1 MTQRGYKDI
10 PRLFKISAILLR
22 LFLSFQPTRT
32 KGFVKVD
39 TTRVELV
46 SNHKFSSSTN
56 KLFISLSLH
65 HTVQQDKEKSYLKA
79 QQRKTRIM
87 NHDS

>member
-1 MTQRGYKDI
+1 
-10 PRLFKISAILLR
+10 
-22 LFLSFQPTRT
+22 
-32 KGFVKVD
+32 
-39 TTRVELV
+39 
-46 SNHKFSSSTN
+46 
-56 KLFISLSLH
+56 LH